1 MPDRVPTLA
10 SARRALGLSQRQV
23 AQALGVHQR
32 TISRLEHGELDGI
45 TSDLIDRYLA
55 HLGRLGGLP
64 VTPVRRTGQHSVGD
78 GPPPPATRTLN
89 WPPSVADRG
98 STSP

>member
-10 SARRALGLSQRQV
+10 QERRALGLSQRQV

-55 HLGRLGGLP
+55 HLGALGGLP
-64 VTPVRRTGQHSVGD
+64 AAPVRRTDNHSLGD
-78 GPPPPATRTLN
+78 GPPPRATRHASS
-89 WPPSVADRG
+89 PPSVTDHGNA
-98 STSP
+98 TP